1 MKRHT
6 ISLLISLLTMSYLLL
21 VYITNHIAPDTGELL
36 DKTMKY
42 PPLGDFSPNALQI
55 PTLIIFAVSS
65 FLSWIWWPSKKK
77 QGKITMKF
85 FLQTM
90 ELVAESLSDYI
101 SSDSVI
107 AAMNEE
113 FADKQLLIATQSEM
127 AKKLGEHREK
137 GRHGWWNKDVCSI
150 EDLYLYRR
158 KALNENDHVSVIN
171 YTAMIAA
178 RESIEQDN
186 FDSPMMQRLEEG
198 L

>member
-1 MKRHT
+1 MK
-6 ISLLISLLTMSYLLL
+6 S
-21 VYITNHIAPDTGELL
+21 
-36 DKTMKY
+36 
-42 PPLGDFSPNALQI
+42 
-55 PTLIIFAVSS
+55 
-65 FLSWIWWPSKKK
+65 
-77 QGKITMKF
+77 F
-85 FLQTM
+85 FLQSM

-150 EDLYLYRR
+150 EDLYSYRR
-158 KALNENDHVSVIN
+158 KALSENDHVSVIN
-171 YTAMIAA
+171 YTSMIAA
-178 RESIEQDN
+178 RESMEQDN
-186 FDSPMMQRLEEG
+186 LDSPMMQRLEEG

>member
-1 MKRHT
+1 
-6 ISLLISLLTMSYLLL
+6 
-21 VYITNHIAPDTGELL
+21 
-36 DKTMKY
+36 
-42 PPLGDFSPNALQI
+42 
-55 PTLIIFAVSS
+55 
-65 FLSWIWWPSKKK
+65 
-77 QGKITMKF
+77 MKF

-186 FDSPMMQRLEEG
+186 FDSPMMQRLEEE

>member
-1 MKRHT
+1 
-6 ISLLISLLTMSYLLL
+6 
-21 VYITNHIAPDTGELL
+21 
-36 DKTMKY
+36 
-42 PPLGDFSPNALQI
+42 
-55 PTLIIFAVSS
+55 
-65 FLSWIWWPSKKK
+65 
-77 QGKITMKF
+77 MKF

-90 ELVAESLSDYI
+90 ELVAKSLNDYI

-150 EDLYLYRR
+150 EDLYSYRR

-186 FDSPMMQRLEEG
+186 LDSAMMQRLEEG